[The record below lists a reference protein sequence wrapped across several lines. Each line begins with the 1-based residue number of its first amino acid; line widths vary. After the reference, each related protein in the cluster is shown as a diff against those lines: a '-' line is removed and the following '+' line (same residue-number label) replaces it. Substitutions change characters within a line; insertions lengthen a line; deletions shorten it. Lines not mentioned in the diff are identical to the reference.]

1 MIKASTM
8 PGSTASLAQGDQTG
22 TILILEKDPALRQ
35 AFSRHLTKWGEHPFL
50 TESTEKAL
58 EILRGDTEVFLVF
71 LSLASISTTGID
83 LMEAIQEA
91 RPEASIILTTDYVD
105 PATALPFIERG
116 AFDYLKKPFLFEE
129 IEILIRRV
137 REHQELRGQ
146 ATALRILREKKKV
159 ERQNLIDFMIGL
171 ANLIDAKSPYT
182 KEHSDRV
189 ARTTKVFT
197 RFLGLPKKEFE
208 DISFGAKLHD
218 IGKVGIPDS
227 ILNSTGKLSK
237 EERQIMNDHPLAG
250 AKILKPIVVMK
261 DIIPMVLYHHENWDG
276 TGYPERLRGEEIP
289 FGARIVKITDYY
301 DAITSHRPY
310 RSPLSLEEASQV
322 LLSER
327 GRILDPKLTDA
338 FIQMINQGGLEN
350 PAVSGILPAIR

>member
-1 MIKASTM
+1 MIKTSTR
-8 PGSTASLAQGDQTG
+8 PGSSDGQAQRNQAG
-22 TILILEKDPALRQ
+22 TILILEKDSALRQ
-35 AFSRHLTKWGEHPFL
+35 AFSRHLTCWGEHPLF
-50 TESTEKAL
+50 TDSTDEAL
-58 EILRGDTEVFLVF
+58 EILRSDQGVFLVF
-71 LSLASISTTGID
+71 LSLASIGTSSID

-91 RPEASIILTTDYVD
+91 SPEVSIILTTDYVD

-129 IEILIRRV
+129 VEILIRRV

-146 ATALRILREKKKV
+146 ATALRVIQEKKKV

-197 RFLGLPKKEFE
+197 RFLGLPKKDYE

-276 TGYPERLRGEEIP
+276 TGYPERLKGEEIP
-289 FGARIVKITDYY
+289 LGARIVKITDFF

-310 RSPLSLEEASQV
+310 RSPLSLDDASQV

-327 GRILDPKLTDA
+327 GRILDPNLTDA
-338 FIQMINQGGLEN
+338 FLQMIQQGGLEN
-350 PAVSGILPAIR
+350 PAVSGVLPAVR

>member
-1 MIKASTM
+1 MIKTGTM
-8 PGSTASLAQGDQTG
+8 PGSPSSERKGGTAGS
-22 TILILEKDPALRQ
+22 ILILEKDPALRQ
-35 AFSRHLTKWGEHPFL
+35 AFSRHLTRWGEHPL
-50 TESTEKAL
+50 LADSAEDAL
-58 EILRGDTEVFLVF
+58 SLIRGEPEVFLAF
-71 LSLASISTTGID
+71 LNLASISTPGLD
-83 LMEAIQEA
+83 LMEAIQDA
-91 RPEASIILTTDYVD
+91 NPEVSVILTTDYVD
-105 PATALPFIERG
+105 PSTALPFIERG
-116 AFDYLKKPFLFEE
+116 AFDYVKKPFLFEE

-137 REHQELRGQ
+137 REHQELRSQ
-146 ATALRILREKKKV
+146 ATTLQILQETKKV

-182 KEHSDRV
+182 REHSDRV

-197 RFLGLPKKEFE
+197 RFLGLPRKDYE

-237 EERQIMNDHPLAG
+237 EERQIMNDHPQAG
-250 AKILKPIVVMK
+250 ARILKPILVMK

-276 TGYPERLRGEEIP
+276 TGYPERLREEEIP

-322 LLSER
+322 LRSER
-327 GRILDPKLTDA
+327 GRILDPRLTDA
-338 FIQMINQGGLEN
+338 FLDMLHQGGLEN
-350 PAVSGILPAIR
+350 PNVSGVLPAVR

>member
-1 MIKASTM
+1 M
-8 PGSTASLAQGDQTG
+8 PGTAASQPEKGQGG
-22 TILILEKDPALRQ
+22 SILILEKDPALRQ
-35 AFSRHLTKWGEHPFL
+35 AFSRHLTRWGEHPIL
-50 TESTEKAL
+50 AESIEEAMELLAK
-58 EILRGDTEVFLVF
+58 EDRIFLVF
-71 LSLASISTTGID
+71 FSLASISSSGID
-83 LMEAIQEA
+83 LMQTIQEI
-91 RPEASIILTTDYVD
+91 RPGVSMILTTDYVD
-105 PATALPFIERG
+105 PATTLPFIERG

-146 ATALRILREKKKV
+146 ATALRILQEKKKV

-197 RFLGLPKKEFE
+197 RFLGLSKKDYE

-261 DIIPMVLYHHENWDG
+261 NIIPMVLYHHENWDG
-276 TGYPERLRGEEIP
+276 TGYPENLKGEEIP
-289 FGARIVKITDYY
+289 FGARIVKITDYF

-310 RSPLSLEEASQV
+310 RTPLSLDEAAQV

-327 GRILDPKLTDA
+327 GRILDPNLTDA
-338 FIQMINQGGLEN
+338 FIKMIQQGGLEN
-350 PAVSGILPAIR
+350 PAVSGVLPAIG